1 MPILRPG
8 APVFAGNH
16 APESAAPA
24 ASAEPAHTDHL
35 LDDPQEWLAFGR
47 PCSANGTALAPVSDA
62 LPTGPTNPTD
72 HVELTSTYWESQV
85 VLEGMYC
92 AACALTIEDALR
104 AVPGVVQADVSAA
117 TRRARVVWQPG
128 RVLPSQWIAA
138 VHKAG
143 YRALPAMDAFA
154 RDQRLRESRRALWR
168 WLVAG
173 FCMMQVMMYAWPAY
187 VAKPGDLTGE
197 MEQLLRWASW
207 VITLSMVVFSC
218 GPFFASALRDIRL
231 RRISMDLPVALGM
244 AITFVVSTAGTFDS
258 AGVFGKEVYYDSL
271 TMFVFFLLTGRWLEL
286 RLRERTAGALEA
298 VMNRLPDSV
307 ERREADGTFTRV
319 AARRLVVGD
328 TIRVLPGEAF
338 PADGCITQ
346 GNTHA
351 DEALLTGESTPVA
364 RPAGSAVT
372 AGSYNLQAP
381 VEVLVQGLGGQ
392 TRFAQIVAL
401 MESASLQKP
410 RLAVLADRI
419 ARPFLAAVLLAA
431 LLAAAYWWPSDPGH
445 ALMVAVAVLIVTCPC
460 ALSLATP
467 VAMLTAAGTLAR
479 HGVLVRNLQGLE
491 ALASV
496 DTLVFDKTG
505 TLTRDG
511 MVLRSTHT
519 GAGWSAD
526 DALALAAALAQ
537 HSMHPASRA
546 LVAANGTLGER
557 WRVMDLQE
565 QAGQGLTAMVC
576 GAACAQS
583 AGEMRR
589 VWLGSAHHAGVVP
602 VHDKSAVLQVVLSHQ
617 MPGGAVAEVARFDLA
632 EDLREEAPA
641 VVQALAQAGIAVKI
655 LSGDRQAVVQRV
667 AALTGVEKPQGDC
680 TPQGK
685 LAALQA
691 LQAQGHRVAMVGD
704 GLNDGPVLAGAHVS
718 FAFGRAVP
726 LAQARADFVVLGDS
740 LVVVPQAVQLARRT
754 LRVVRQNLW
763 WAAAY
768 NALCVPLAVAGWM
781 PAWLAGLGM
790 ALSSLLVVLN
800 AARLSRELPGLPE
813 LPEQA
818 QRPVSPALPCSPEA
832 ETGAPRD
839 STLHVARPHF
849 AKQVP
854 PAARTDPTLETI

>member
-1 MPILRPG
+1 MSMFQP
-8 APVFAGNH
+8 
-16 APESAAPA
+16 SAPA
-24 ASAEPAHTDHL
+24 SSAVHPSDSVADPLPPQRVEL

-47 PCSANGTALAPVSDA
+47 PCTPAGSPLPGGAADPATADA
-62 LPTGPTNPTD
+62 AATAWD
-72 HVELTSTYWESQV
+72 SHV
-85 VLEGMYC
+85 VLEGMHC

-104 AVPGVVQADVSAA
+104 AVPGVLQADVSAA

-128 RVLPSQWIAA
+128 QVKPSQWMEA
-138 VHKAG
+138 VRHAG
-143 YRALPAMDAFA
+143 YRAMPAMDAFA

-187 VAKPGDLTGE
+187 VAQPGDLSGE

-207 VITLSMVVFSC
+207 VITLPMVVFSC
-218 GPFFASALRDIRL
+218 GPFFTSALRDIRL
-231 RRISMDLPVALGM
+231 RRVSMDLPVALGM
-244 AITFVVSTAGTFDS
+244 AITFVVSTAGTFDP
-258 AGVFGKEVYYDSL
+258 AGIFGEEVYYDSL

-286 RLRERTAGALEA
+286 RLRDRTAGALEA

-307 ERREADGTFTRV
+307 ERRAADGSFARV
-319 AARRLVVGD
+319 ATRRIGVGD

-338 PADGCITQ
+338 PADGRITA

-364 RPAGSAVT
+364 RPVGSSVT

-381 VEVLVQGLGGQ
+381 VEVLVEGTGGQ

-410 RLAVLADRI
+410 RLAQLADRI
-419 ARPFLAAVLLAA
+419 ARPFLVAVLLAA
-431 LLAAAYWWPSDPGH
+431 ALAAAYWWPSDPGH

-491 ALASV
+491 ALAQV
-496 DTLVFDKTG
+496 DTMVFDKTG

-511 MVLRSTHT
+511 MALQAVHPADGCSAQEVL
-519 GAGWSAD
+519 D
-526 DALALAAALAQ
+526 LAAALARQ
-537 HSMHPASRA
+537 SMHPASRA
-546 LVAANGTLGER
+546 LAAAASARQLPLGR
-557 WRVMDLQE
+557 WQVMGLQE
-565 QAGQGLTAMVC
+565 DAGQGLTATVEDAT
-576 GAACAQS
+576 GAVAA
-583 AGEMRR
+583 RTIR
-589 VWLGSAHHAGVVP
+589 LGSVRHAGVAN
-602 VHDKSAVLQVVLSHQ
+602 DAGGAALQVVLSEQ
-617 MPGGAVAEVARFDLA
+617 AADGALNELARFDLV
-632 EDLREEAPA
+632 EDLRAEASA
-641 VVQALAQAGIAVKI
+641 VVRALQQDGVAVQLLSGDRRGAVQRVATQAGIAH
-655 LSGDRQAVVQRV
+655 A
-667 AALTGVEKPQGDC
+667 QGEC

-691 LQAQGHRVAMVGD
+691 LQSQGHHVAMVGD

-726 LAQARADFVVLGDS
+726 LAQSRADFVVLGDS
-740 LVVVPQAVQLARRT
+740 LALVPQTVLLARRT

-768 NALCVPLAVAGWM
+768 NALCVPLAVLGWM

-800 AARLSRELPGLPE
+800 AARLARDLPSLPGSPSAPLPT
-813 LPEQA
+813 A
-818 QRPVSPALPCSPEA
+818 ALP
-832 ETGAPRD
+832 
-839 STLHVARPHF
+839 ARPDIT
-849 AKQVP
+849 AGGTSQP
-854 PAARTDPTLETI
+854 PLDLSKTPLEPV

>member
-1 MPILRPG
+1 MFQP
-8 APVFAGNH
+8 
-16 APESAAPA
+16 SAPA
-24 ASAEPAHTDHL
+24 SSAVHPSDSVADPLPPQRVEL

-47 PCSANGTALAPVSDA
+47 PCTPAGSPLPGGAADPATADA
-62 LPTGPTNPTD
+62 AATAWD
-72 HVELTSTYWESQV
+72 SHV
-85 VLEGMYC
+85 VLEGMHC

-104 AVPGVVQADVSAA
+104 AVPGVLQADVSAA

-128 RVLPSQWIAA
+128 QVKPSQWMEA
-138 VHKAG
+138 VRHAG
-143 YRALPAMDAFA
+143 YRAMPAMDAFA

-187 VAKPGDLTGE
+187 VAQPGDLSGE

-207 VITLSMVVFSC
+207 VITLPMVVFSC
-218 GPFFASALRDIRL
+218 GPFFTSALRDIRL
-231 RRISMDLPVALGM
+231 RRVSMDLPVALGM
-244 AITFVVSTAGTFDS
+244 AITFVVSTAGTFDP
-258 AGVFGKEVYYDSL
+258 AGIFGEEVYYDSL

-286 RLRERTAGALEA
+286 RLRDRTAGALEA

-307 ERREADGTFTRV
+307 ERRAADGSFARV
-319 AARRLVVGD
+319 ATRRIGVGD

-338 PADGCITQ
+338 PADGRITA

-364 RPAGSAVT
+364 RPVGSSVT

-381 VEVLVQGLGGQ
+381 VEVLVEGTGGQ

-410 RLAVLADRI
+410 RLAQLADRI
-419 ARPFLAAVLLAA
+419 ARPFLVAVLLAA
-431 LLAAAYWWPSDPGH
+431 ALAAAYWWPSDPGH

-491 ALASV
+491 ALAQV
-496 DTLVFDKTG
+496 DTMVFDKTG

-511 MVLRSTHT
+511 MALQAVHPADGCSAQEVL
-519 GAGWSAD
+519 D
-526 DALALAAALAQ
+526 LAAALARQ
-537 HSMHPASRA
+537 SMHPASRA
-546 LVAANGTLGER
+546 LAAAASARQLPLGR
-557 WRVMDLQE
+557 WQVMGLQE
-565 QAGQGLTAMVC
+565 DAGQGLTATVEDAT
-576 GAACAQS
+576 GAVAA
-583 AGEMRR
+583 RTIR
-589 VWLGSAHHAGVVP
+589 LGSVRHAGVAN
-602 VHDKSAVLQVVLSHQ
+602 DAGGAALQVVLSEQ
-617 MPGGAVAEVARFDLA
+617 AADGALNELARFDLV
-632 EDLREEAPA
+632 EDLRAEASA
-641 VVQALAQAGIAVKI
+641 VVRALQQDGVAVQLLSGDRRGAVQRVATQAGIAH
-655 LSGDRQAVVQRV
+655 A
-667 AALTGVEKPQGDC
+667 QGEC

-691 LQAQGHRVAMVGD
+691 LQSQGHHVAMVGD

-726 LAQARADFVVLGDS
+726 LAQSRADFVVLGDS
-740 LVVVPQAVQLARRT
+740 LALVPQTVLLARRT

-768 NALCVPLAVAGWM
+768 NALCVPLAVLGWM

-800 AARLSRELPGLPE
+800 AARLARDLPSLPGSPSAPLPT
-813 LPEQA
+813 A
-818 QRPVSPALPCSPEA
+818 ALP
-832 ETGAPRD
+832 
-839 STLHVARPHF
+839 ARPDIT
-849 AKQVP
+849 AGGTSQP
-854 PAARTDPTLETI
+854 PLDLSKTPLEPV